1 MISKGQPFLAHL
13 HFFVASFDFKL
24 FFLNPK
30 INNGLGLTEVSR
42 PLSIVNEVQFTID
55 VVADETGLV
64 TPGFSEFLGPLDL
77 QSRGLDEAAE
87 RKTCRGMS
95 IFIKISYFMQKPGQ
109 LRGPK
114 LICIRHEPQSFG

>member
-13 HFFVASFDFKL
+13 HFFEASFDFKL

-42 PLSIVNEVQFTID
+42 PLSIVNKVQFTID

-95 IFIKISYFMQKPGQ
+95 IYIS
-109 LRGPK
+109 
-114 LICIRHEPQSFG
+114 